1 MTSTQSKAPMAIVD
15 SNIDSIPSKLP
26 SKLPVVIV
34 KDLPIVDVGGSRSL
48 SPPLTLFVEGGA
60 VPKTDEA
67 PKSVRET
74 VNINSIAEKD
84 NTNTVNKKRK
94 ITSRYEKDDETESPV
109 VPDLAAEDN
118 VTVTSATYGFEFSC
132 ANCDNAN
139 DDHSDNING
148 SDEENVNAP
157 QTDCPHGIEL
167 QGSNKRIKRSY
178 PSDLIVV
185 LDMDECLI
193 HLETQEQR
201 RERFIKWQFPFYSH
215 DDKDKENN
223 AACDGTVPERQEA
236 EFMYVNENKVFLRPG
251 LIDFLK
257 FVTTR
262 FETHIFTAGTKEYA
276 DSILDRL
283 CALLE
288 DTGAFSKRWYREDCE
303 TIDIW
308 DPCTTFHLDRT
319 YVKPLSKVAEWAGR
333 DAQDLRRIVHV
344 DDRVQNFLLNHDNGI
359 QVSGWRGD
367 DTDDEDLS
375 KVTKVLQ
382 EMDHNTI
389 GDVRPHLRKAF
400 SESYLE
406 LKGQLDMMHFFAYR
420 RTKGIDSQ
428 LFEE

>member
-1 MTSTQSKAPMAIVD
+1 MMTSTQAKAPMTTAKN
-15 SNIDSIPSKLP
+15 NIDTTSAKSTKPRP
-26 SKLPVVIV
+26 TVIV
-34 KDLPIVDVGGSRSL
+34 NEDLSPGDHSRSV
-48 SPPLTLFVEGGA
+48 SSPLTVVVEGGA
-60 VPKTDEA
+60 VPKTEES
-67 PKSVRET
+67 PKTVRET
-74 VNINSIAEKD
+74 TNF
-84 NTNTVNKKRK
+84 NTSVDKTKSDTGNKKRK
-94 ITSRYEKDDETESPV
+94 IGCLYGKDSESPV
-109 VPDLAAEDN
+109 VPDLAYEDSVISVN
-118 VTVTSATYGFEFSC
+118 YGFDFDCSDDE
-132 ANCDNAN
+132 NENDN
-139 DDHSDNING
+139 DNHKENQNG
-148 SDEENVNAP
+148 NGKDYVAE
-157 QTDCPHGIEL
+157 TDCTHNIEL
-167 QGSNKRIKRSY
+167 QEPNKRVKRSY

-201 RERFIKWQFPFYSH
+201 QERCINWEFPFPNCFP
-215 DDKDKENN
+215 DDDQDKENKN
-223 AACDGTVPERQEA
+223 ACDVPARHES
-236 EFMYVNENKVFLRPG
+236 EFMYVDENKVLLRPG
-251 LIDFLK
+251 LIKFLK

-276 DSILDRL
+276 DAILDQL
-283 CALLE
+283 CVLLG
-288 DTGAFSKRWYREDCE
+288 DADAFSKRWYREDCE

-367 DTDDEDLS
+367 DPNDEDLS

-382 EMDHNTI
+382 QMDHNSI
-389 GDVRPHLRKAF
+389 GDVRPHLRKEF

-406 LKGQLDMMHFFAYR
+406 LKGQLDMMHFFAYNR
-420 RTKGIDSQ
+420 KKGIDSQ